1 MADSRHKRKRPAPST
16 PNLTFQGP
24 VQGGV
29 FNFGPQAGITSTGPN
44 AVIHQDQRTGV
55 DVAEALQLLA
65 QLDTLLAEA
74 RREGAGGADCEAA
87 EEAAR
92 QVTAAVKNPQA
103 PQAKEQAH
111 GAMAVLEKTS
121 KALGRFADI
130 GTRFQ
135 KILTLLAP
143 ALTALWNR

>member
-1 MADSRHKRKRPAPST
+1 M
-16 PNLTFQGP
+16 PNLTFQAP
-24 VQGGV
+24 VQGTV

-55 DVAEALQLLA
+55 DAAEALQLLA
-65 QLDTLLAEA
+65 QLDALLAEA
-74 RREGAGGADCEAA
+74 RREGAGGADCETA

-103 PQAKEQAH
+103 SQAKEQAH

-121 KALGRFADI
+121 QALGRFADI

-135 KILTLLAP
+135 KILTLLTP
-143 ALTALWNR
+143 ALTALWSR